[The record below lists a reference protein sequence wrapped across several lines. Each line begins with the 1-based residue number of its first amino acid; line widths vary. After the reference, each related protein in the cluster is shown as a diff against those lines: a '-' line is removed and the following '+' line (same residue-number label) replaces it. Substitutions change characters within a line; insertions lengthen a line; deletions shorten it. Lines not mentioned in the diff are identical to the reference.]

1 MLGLKFKLVSYL
13 TFQIVFTCSLPE
25 FTNQLSPQAKIK
37 VKVSDLFIDQV
48 FTQVSE
54 LLTNNLQKWRY
65 SLDFETAVTSTSNG
79 SVRISSFS
87 QPTLTVG
94 TSQGSKEVSI
104 TATFSQLTLEW
115 TYGLYIHAYLFKKS
129 WGQALLFYHLND
141 LTMTFTLPGVTLAPV
156 AMPSSSSSQE
166 SDKEIGSG
174 SKGAEYALTMDGPVS
189 WRSTDWFL
197 RQWSFDKEYGQ
208 GEDFGG
214 KLLEATNQNILLSNL
229 TRTMADCLSGQ
240 NSVVLN
246 EVTNFINSSVEGLPK
261 LSANQPLLKVNND
274 KLAKLSVSE
283 LYEYVSLGLYGD
295 NKRSLW
301 FAINLKSSAS
311 SMSTLST
318 SHNRYRRNKLNK
330 RHADD
335 GEGKKVVEQIEDDCS
350 TELPERDLSL
360 DVKRVAYKIDLS
372 DEAAQVQA
380 LGTLD
385 SPAVQI
391 DLLNPWKRTV
401 GTLKDPNGNDLKLTD
416 HRLQIGPVVHHRYK
430 IGATEEKTGN
440 GIYRNVTWT
449 FSVIEVDRVLD
460 FFGSLV
466 THDVNF
472 TITASSLKV
481 NTWSSGTSFFHN
493 YLSKCQVLDTSQQ
506 SQIYSQRVCPTC
518 KTEELRQ
525 YVSMRLASLGQILAD
540 ANSNMTIEWKVNL
553 PPQYSYSR
561 LQSDWTVYESVLDV
575 ELQTNIL

>member
-1 MLGLKFKLVSYL
+1 M
-13 TFQIVFTCSLPE
+13 TAD
-25 FTNQLSPQAKIK
+25 N
-37 VKVSDLFIDQV
+37 SD
-48 FTQVSE
+48 
-54 LLTNNLQKWRY
+54 
-65 SLDFETAVTSTSNG
+65 
-79 SVRISSFS
+79 
-87 QPTLTVG
+87 
-94 TSQGSKEVSI
+94 
-104 TATFSQLTLEW
+104 
-115 TYGLYIHAYLFKKS
+115 
-129 WGQALLFYHLND
+129 
-141 LTMTFTLPGVTLAPV
+141 
-156 AMPSSSSSQE
+156 
-166 SDKEIGSG
+166 
-174 SKGAEYALTMDGPVS
+174 
-189 WRSTDWFL
+189 
-197 RQWSFDKEYGQ
+197 
-208 GEDFGG
+208 
-214 KLLEATNQNILLSNL
+214 
-229 TRTMADCLSGQ
+229 
-240 NSVVLN
+240 
-246 EVTNFINSSVEGLPK
+246 
-261 LSANQPLLKVNND
+261 
-274 KLAKLSVSE
+274 
-283 LYEYVSLGLYGD
+283 
-295 NKRSLW
+295 
-301 FAINLKSSAS
+301 
-311 SMSTLST
+311 
-318 SHNRYRRNKLNK
+318 RRNKLNK

-335 GEGKKVVEQIEDDCS
+335 GEGKKVVEHIEDDCS

-430 IGATEEKTGN
+430 IEATEEKIGN

-506 SQIYSQRVCPTC
+506 SQIYSQSVCPTC

-540 ANSNMTIEWKVNL
+540 VNSNMTIEWKVNL